1 MYEGQSASNE
11 ALRKYVCILQTRG
24 SVTDLIRLLDT
35 GEYSDLTIKCGLRTF
50 KVHKAIV
57 CARSEYFAAACKP
70 GAFKEGATG
79 TIELQST
86 ADPNATK
93 DDPSLDDPAAVK
105 LMIDFLYLH
114 DYPNIRTYLDASE
127 SIKFFSETLFDSGD
141 AGAIMHAKVYALG
154 SKYQIPS
161 LQNAS
166 LKKFEEAAVVA
177 WATDEFVH
185 AVHLVHSTT
194 PDSDKGLR
202 DITARVILEHDDEL
216 CNKPA
221 MEAVIRN
228 FDGLAYNLMKE
239 QTKRPKKTEGPTCL
253 TCGKVRVQACSGY
266 HDYYCSRNFVCC
278 DCYDKDKNGGYY
290 CPECMSRKAKKGHAT
305 TNYNN

>member
-1 MYEGQSASNE
+1 MSEGQ
-11 ALRKYVCILQTRG
+11 
-24 SVTDLIRLLDT
+24 LLDT

-57 CARSEYFAAACKP
+57 CARSDYFAVACKP
-70 GAFKEGATG
+70 GAFKESATG

-86 ADPNATK
+86 ADPDAAK
-93 DDPSLDDPAAVK
+93 EDPSLDDPAAVK

-114 DYPNIRTYLDASE
+114 DYANVRTYLNSPYPPKTLSRDAFILS
-127 SIKFFSETLFDSGD
+127 TGD

-161 LQNAS
+161 LQSAS
-166 LKKFEEAAVVA
+166 LKKFEEAANLV

-202 DITARVILEHDDEL
+202 DITARVILEHDNEL

-221 MEAVIRN
+221 MEAVIKS

-239 QTKRPKKTEGPTCL
+239 QTKRPKKTKGPKCL
-253 TCGKVRVQACSGY
+253 TCGNVRVQVCGSNRRY
-266 HDYYCSRNFVCC
+266 QNYCGRSFVCC
-278 DCYDKDKNGGYY
+278 DCYDKDQNGGYY
-290 CPECMSRKAKKGHAT
+290 CPECLQRNAKMGHPT
-305 TNYNN
+305 KNYND

>member
-1 MYEGQSASNE
+1 MSEGQSASNE
-11 ALRKYVCILQTRG
+11 ALRK
-24 SVTDLIRLLDT
+24 LLDT

-70 GAFKEGATG
+70 DAFKEGATG
-79 TIELQST
+79 SIELQST
-86 ADPNATK
+86 ADPNAAK

-114 DYPNIRTYLDASE
+114 DYPLVRTYLDASDPL
-127 SIKFFSETLFDSGD
+127 KLFVKSGD
-141 AGAIMHAKVYALG
+141 DGAIMHAKVYALG

-161 LQNAS
+161 LQSAS
-166 LKKFEEAAVVA
+166 LKKFEEAANLA
-177 WATDEFVH
+177 WDTDEFVH

-202 DITARVILEHDDEL
+202 NITASVILEHDDEL

-221 MEAVIRN
+221 MEAVR
-228 FDGLAYNLMKE
+228 A
-239 QTKRPKKTEGPTCL
+239 QRVWRAA
-253 TCGKVRVQACSGY
+253 TCGSRRVKTIPVDAAS
-266 HDYYCSRNFVCC
+266 S
-278 DCYDKDKNGGYY
+278 
-290 CPECMSRKAKKGHAT
+290 AAIAT
-305 TNYNN
+305 TKTKTVATIAKNVFNAKQVVRRQMPAD

>member
-1 MYEGQSASNE
+1 MSEGQSASNE
-11 ALRKYVCILQTRG
+11 ALRK
-24 SVTDLIRLLDT
+24 LLDT

-70 GAFKEGATG
+70 DAFKEGATG

-86 ADPNATK
+86 ADPNAAK

-114 DYPNIRTYLDASE
+114 DYANMRTWLDS
-127 SIKFFSETLFDSGD
+127 SGVCQGFSYGLVGNGPGD

-161 LQNAS
+161 LQSAS
-166 LKKFEEAAVVA
+166 LKKFEKAAVVA
-177 WATDEFVH
+177 WATKEFVH

-221 MEAVIRN
+221 MEAVVRS

-239 QTKRPKKTEGPTCL
+239 QTKRLKKSKGPTCL
-253 TCGKVRVQACSGY
+253 TCGKVRIQVCNGY
-266 HDYYCSRNFVCC
+266 PCYCGRNFVCC
-278 DCYDKDKNGGYY
+278 DCYDKDKHGAYY
-290 CPECMSRKAKKGHAT
+290 CPDCLQCKAKMGHT
-305 TNYNN
+305 IKNYNDLAGTRG

>member
-1 MYEGQSASNE
+1 MSKGQSASNE
-11 ALRKYVCILQTRG
+11 ALRK
-24 SVTDLIRLLDT
+24 LLDT

-70 GAFKEGATG
+70 GAFKEGETG
-79 TIELQST
+79 IIELQST
-86 ADPNATK
+86 ADPNAAK

-114 DYPNIRTYLDASE
+114 DYPNIKTYLFPSE
-127 SIKFFSETLFDSGD
+127 SLKVFGKSPSDPGD
-141 AGAIMHAKVYALG
+141 AGAIMQAKVYALG

-161 LQNAS
+161 LQSAS
-166 LKKFEEAAVVA
+166 LKKFEKAANLA
-177 WATDEFVH
+177 WDTDRFVH

-194 PDSDKGLR
+194 TDSDKGLR
-202 DITARVILEHDDEL
+202 DITAHVIMEHDDEL

-228 FDGLAYNLMKE
+228 FDGLAYSLMK
-239 QTKRPKKTEGPTCL
+239 G
-253 TCGKVRVQACSGY
+253 
-266 HDYYCSRNFVCC
+266 
-278 DCYDKDKNGGYY
+278 
-290 CPECMSRKAKKGHAT
+290 
-305 TNYNN
+305 